1 MGEVAPPQALWDAF
15 PIQRTQPVT
24 DYRLGMAVATVA
36 ALGWGY
42 VYATMQ
48 EMTERMSPIAA
59 MTAYYL
65 FGSILLLPFL
75 FTRWKE
81 IVGGISADRIV
92 FVSSASAV
100 MLSEF
105 TILWSVSLLG
115 GTAAGIIE
123 VSYPVWT
130 AIFLYLILG
139 EMPTLGTIIGGIM
152 ILSGIAVIGKFGKG

>member
-1 MGEVAPPQALWDAF
+1 
-15 PIQRTQPVT
+15 
-24 DYRLGMAVATVA
+24 
-36 ALGWGY
+36 
-42 VYATMQ
+42 
-48 EMTERMSPIAA
+48 MSPIAA